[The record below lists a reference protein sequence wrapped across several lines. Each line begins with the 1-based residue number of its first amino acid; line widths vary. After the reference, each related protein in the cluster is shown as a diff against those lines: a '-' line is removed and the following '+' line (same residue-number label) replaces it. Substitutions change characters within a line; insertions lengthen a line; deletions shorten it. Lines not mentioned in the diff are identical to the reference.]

1 MIRYKNLLVKKESKR
16 QLVKAFNNFL
26 DSGFYLNGKQ
36 TEILEKKIAK
46 FCKRKYCILTSSGTN
61 SLYLAIRSLNLS
73 KNDEILCPNISWIAT
88 SAIIKFLN
96 IKIKFID
103 VNYDQ
108 NINPYEIEKNIGKN
122 TKAIIF
128 VNFTGQL
135 AEFNKIKIIA
145 KKYQLYTIEDAAQS
159 FGASKKNNISGN
171 LADISTFSFNP
182 MKVLQGFGE
191 MGAVITNN
199 KKIYTE
205 INEKR
210 HLGLSLKN
218 KEKLKFLDLNH
229 KPDEIQ
235 SYLLN
240 VSLKKFKNE
249 IKHRAKMIER
259 YKKNLNGKII
269 YWEHNTKNSSCYDYQ
284 ILVKKRNQLMNYLFK
299 NGVETKI
306 KHPYLLSEQNIYSN
320 MEINTDTPVAK
331 FIVSK
336 KLSLPLHS
344 RITEKDVDKI
354 SNLIINFYSSK

>member
-1 MIRYKNLLVKKESKR
+1 MIRYKDLLVKKESKS
-16 QLVKAFNNFL
+16 QLIQAFTNFI
-26 DSGFYLNGKQ
+26 DSGLYLNGKQ
-36 TEILEKKIAK
+36 TDKLEKKIAK
-46 FCKRKYCILTSSGTN
+46 LCKRKYCILTSSGTN
-61 SLYLAIRSLNLS
+61 SLYLAIRSLNLT

-88 SAIIKFLN
+88 SAIIKFIN
-96 IKIKFID
+96 IKIRFID
-103 VNYDQ
+103 VKYDQ
-108 NINPYEIEKNIGKN
+108 NINPNEIEKNISKN

-135 AEFNKIKIIA
+135 ADFNNIKKIA
-145 KKYQLYTIEDAAQS
+145 KKYHLHTIEDAAQS
-159 FGASKKNNISGN
+159 FGAYKNNNISGN

-191 MGAVITNN
+191 MGAVLTNN
-199 KKIYTE
+199 KKIYTQ

-218 KEKLKFLDLNH
+218 KEKLNFLDLNH

-240 VSLKKFKNE
+240 VSLKNFQYE

-284 ILVKKRNQLMNYLFK
+284 ILVNNRNQLMNYLLK

-320 MEINTDTPVAK
+320 KEANIETPVAK

-354 SNLIINFYSSK
+354 SNLIIKFYSSK